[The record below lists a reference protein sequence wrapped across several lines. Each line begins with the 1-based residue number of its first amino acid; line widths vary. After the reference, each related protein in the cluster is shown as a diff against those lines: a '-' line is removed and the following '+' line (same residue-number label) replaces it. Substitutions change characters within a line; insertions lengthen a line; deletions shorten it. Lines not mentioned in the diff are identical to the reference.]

1 MLFCFVQIS
10 IYITLFYVHFCR
22 ILLFLVSNFHIFV
35 DYCSIMRCY
44 VFIKMQKMLFKY
56 INAYVNAFY
65 DSLIH
70 ICIFIYF
77 IDSLDKVTP

>member
-22 ILLFLVSNFHIFV
+22 ILLFLVSNFHVFV
-35 DYCSIMRCY
+35 DYYSIMRCC
-44 VFIKMQKMLFKY
+44 VFVKMQKMLFKY

-77 IDSLDKVTP
+77 IDSLDEVTP

>member
-22 ILLFLVSNFHIFV
+22 ILLFLVSNFHVFV
-35 DYCSIMRCY
+35 DYYSIMRCY
-44 VFIKMQKMLFKY
+44 AFIKMQKMLFKY

>member
-22 ILLFLVSNFHIFV
+22 ILLFLVSNFHVYV
-35 DYCSIMRCY
+35 DSCSIMRYCL
-44 VFIKMQKMLFKY
+44 FIKMQKMLFKY
-56 INAYVNAFY
+56 INVYVNAFY
-65 DSLIH
+65 NYLIH

>member
-1 MLFCFVQIS
+1 MLFCFVQIY

-22 ILLFLVSNFHIFV
+22 ILLFLVSNFHVFV
-35 DYCSIMRCY
+35 DYYSIMRCY

-77 IDSLDKVTP
+77 IDSLDEVTP